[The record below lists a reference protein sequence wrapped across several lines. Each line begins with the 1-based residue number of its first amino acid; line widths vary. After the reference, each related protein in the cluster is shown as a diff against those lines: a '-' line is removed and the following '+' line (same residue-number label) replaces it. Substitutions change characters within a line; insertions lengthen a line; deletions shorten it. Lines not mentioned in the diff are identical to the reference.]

1 MVGFFQ
7 NNVDFS
13 LWYYSF
19 IFLKKIELNFEN
31 KKTHVMNSH
40 VSGQKHSFSFDRV
53 FMPDESQEDVF
64 VEISQLVQSALDG
77 YKVTFLQVSSH
88 I

>member
-1 MVGFFQ
+1 
-7 NNVDFS
+7 
-13 LWYYSF
+13 
-19 IFLKKIELNFEN
+19 
-31 KKTHVMNSH
+31 MNSLL
-40 VSGQKHSFSFDRV
+40 SGQKHSFSFDRV

-77 YKVTFLQVSSH
+77 YKVFFLLQVSSH